1 MVTDG
6 VTQAGAKWS
15 ESRGGVFVQGRRTQ
29 AMDETG
35 REPCLSAEEIALFE
49 EMTNDLFIRA
59 TVSAQDMRAAIAEYA
74 YRNWQ
79 A

>member
-1 MVTDG
+1 
-6 VTQAGAKWS
+6 
-15 ESRGGVFVQGRRTQ
+15 
-29 AMDETG
+29 MDETG

-49 EMTNDLFIRA
+49 EMTNDLFVRA